1 MPNETSAN
9 ANKVAKKELARRLRS
24 ADPRLEVVHPNAAGI
39 DVGNASHYVA
49 VRPDRDLEPVRQFE
63 CFTADLYRMAEWLR
77 SCGVTTVAMQS
88 TGVYWVP
95 LYDIL
100 EERGFEV
107 FLVNAR
113 HTKNL
118 PGRKSD
124 VQESQWLL
132 KLHTHGLLNNS
143 FQPPSDIRVLRTYWR
158 LRAEHATGMATCIQR
173 IQKALTQ
180 MNIQLANVISD
191 LSGTTGQAI
200 VRAILNGERDPDKL
214 AELKDRRIQATN
226 EEIAKSLQGNWRPE
240 LLFIVRQQLEMYEA
254 YQRQIAE
261 CDLQL
266 REHLASFTS
275 APSTPPMGAIL
286 LKVRSRSDT
295 DTCPSFRSG
304 AN

>member
-1 MPNETSAN
+1 MRTETSAQ
-9 ANKVAKKELARRLRS
+9 ASRRAKKELARRLRS
-24 ADPRLEVVHPNAAGI
+24 ADPGLEVVHPDAAGI
-39 DVGNASHYVA
+39 DVGNESHYVA
-49 VRPDRDLEPVRQFE
+49 VRPDRDPESVRRFA

-77 SCGVTTVAMQS
+77 SCGVKTVAMQS
-88 TGVYWVP
+88 TGVYWIP

-100 EERGFEV
+100 EEFGFEI

-143 FQPPSDIRVLRTYWR
+143 FQPPSDIRVLRSFWR
-158 LRAEHATGMATCIQR
+158 VRAEHATGLTTCIQGM
-173 IQKALTQ
+173 QKALTQ

-191 LSGTTGQAI
+191 LSGRTGQAI
-200 VRAILNGERDPDKL
+200 IRAILNGERDPQKL
-214 AELKDRRIQATN
+214 AELSDWRIHATQ
-226 EEIAKSLQGNWRPE
+226 EEIANSLQGNWRPE

-261 CDLQL
+261 CDQQL
-266 REHLASFTS
+266 REHLAKFASAPLTS
-275 APSTPPMGAIL
+275 A
-286 LKVRSRSDT
+286 
-295 DTCPSFRSG
+295 DTCNPPQSKKCRQH
-304 AN
+304 